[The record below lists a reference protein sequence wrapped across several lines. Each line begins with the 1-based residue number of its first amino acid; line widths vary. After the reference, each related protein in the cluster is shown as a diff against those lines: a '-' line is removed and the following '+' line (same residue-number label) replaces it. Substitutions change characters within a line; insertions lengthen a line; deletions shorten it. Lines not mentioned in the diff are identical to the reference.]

1 MHQDKISIIVPM
13 YNVEEY
19 IEQTIQSLLNQTYS
33 NTEIILINDASTD
46 KTGSIALSYTKKN
59 KNIRFFQQDLN
70 KGVSAARNIGLKL
83 ATGSYITFVDSDDL
97 LPNQA
102 IETMYIISQEN
113 EADLVIGSMQ
123 NFSDINNIFQ
133 NTEDAIIKNVSIEE
147 NPEIISNVFSCG
159 KLYTKELL
167 QKIQFAEDIQYIE
180 DQPFAIQTFLNAESI
195 VTTSSIVYYYRVR
208 QSQNLSLTQS
218 AFTNPITRL
227 PHVFNVFNTIRNYFK
242 ESKYGLEHKSFTIYA
257 KRLIEGSIQYLFIG
271 SLSQNEPVIQQKT
284 IKLLIDWIQTLDNDL
299 LLKTG
304 SFQKVFVET
313 GEKYITYINAET
325 LMYYIKLLKIIKEKM
340 LIASN
345 THKIINETKEKNTI
359 LNIVLANI
367 NNYLIDHNYETKS
380 YPICYPK
387 VESLNVHN
395 NCAIVQF
402 QLIKNET
409 SSLYEV
415 FLSKINTLWT
425 IANAKFIT
433 NISKQNITIK
443 NTKPKILLTYRNFS
457 GCNTLALY
465 KSIPNNIR
473 QHFDIE
479 LILVNDV
486 SNEYTK
492 KIIESDIV
500 VTTNME
506 YNFNKQQFNPNQIVI
521 DLWHGF
527 PLKTMFYAD
536 PNYHDKNSISSFFK
550 PLNYLASYS
559 PLYNELLYKCVR
571 VDPNNFVITGAP
583 RNDLLFNS
591 NSRELLC
598 KFLDIE
604 DNDQKFIFYM
614 PTFRASSQT
623 NSTKHSSNLFGFDD
637 FDLSTFNQFLE
648 KNNYQL
654 IVKSHPLYGE
664 NYDKMLKGFSH
675 ISLFPDERL
684 KEWKIDLYEV
694 LGATDFLITDY
705 SSVYFDYLLLNKP
718 IIFTP
723 TDLEEYNK
731 DRGFLLTP
739 FDKWTPGPKVFDQ
752 KNLQNELL
760 SYETNSLYYEE
771 ARKIISNNIHAYQD
785 GNSAERVWNFIEKLY
800 SLNKNYQ

>member
-1 MHQDKISIIVPM
+1 M
-13 YNVEEY
+13 
-19 IEQTIQSLLNQTYS
+19 
-33 NTEIILINDASTD
+33 
-46 KTGSIALSYTKKN
+46 
-59 KNIRFFQQDLN
+59 N

-492 KIIESDIV
+492 
-500 VTTNME
+500 
-506 YNFNKQQFNPNQIVI
+506 
-521 DLWHGF
+521 
-527 PLKTMFYAD
+527 
-536 PNYHDKNSISSFFK
+536 
-550 PLNYLASYS
+550 
-559 PLYNELLYKCVR
+559 R
-571 VDPNNFVITGAP
+571 
-583 RNDLLFNS
+583 
-591 NSRELLC
+591 
-598 KFLDIE
+598 
-604 DNDQKFIFYM
+604 
-614 PTFRASSQT
+614 
-623 NSTKHSSNLFGFDD
+623 
-637 FDLSTFNQFLE
+637 
-648 KNNYQL
+648 
-654 IVKSHPLYGE
+654 
-664 NYDKMLKGFSH
+664 
-675 ISLFPDERL
+675 
-684 KEWKIDLYEV
+684 
-694 LGATDFLITDY
+694 
-705 SSVYFDYLLLNKP
+705 
-718 IIFTP
+718 
-723 TDLEEYNK
+723 
-731 DRGFLLTP
+731 
-739 FDKWTPGPKVFDQ
+739 
-752 KNLQNELL
+752 
-760 SYETNSLYYEE
+760 
-771 ARKIISNNIHAYQD
+771 
-785 GNSAERVWNFIEKLY
+785 
-800 SLNKNYQ
+800 

>member
-1 MHQDKISIIVPM
+1 MHQEKISVIVPM

-19 IEQTIQSLLNQTYS
+19 IEQTIQSLLNQTYP
-33 NTEIILINDASTD
+33 NIEIILINDASTD
-46 KTGSIALSYTKKN
+46 KTGSIASSYAQEN
-59 KNIRFFQQDLN
+59 KNVRFFQQDLN

-97 LPNQA
+97 LPNRA

-123 NFSDINNIFQ
+123 NFSDINNILQ
-133 NTEDAIIKNVSIEE
+133 DTEDSIIKKVSIEE
-147 NPEIISNVFSCG
+147 NPEIISNVFIWG

-180 DQPFAIQTFLNAESI
+180 DHPFAIQTFLSATKI
-195 VTTSSIVYYYRVR
+195 VTTSSIIYNYRVR

-218 AFTNPITRL
+218 AFTNPVTRL
-227 PHVFNVFNTIRNYFK
+227 PHIFNAFDTIRNYFK
-242 ESKYGLEHKSFTIYA
+242 KSKYGLEHKSFIIYA
-257 KRLIEGSIQYLFIG
+257 KRLIEGSIQYLLIG
-271 SLSQNEPVIQQKT
+271 SLSQDEPVIQQKT
-284 IKLLIDWIQTLDNDL
+284 IKLLIEWIQTLDNNL

-313 GEKYITYINAET
+313 GEKYIQNINTET
-325 LMYYIKLLKIIKEKM
+325 LMYYIKLLKVIKEKM
-340 LIASN
+340 LVASN
-345 THKIINETKEKNTI
+345 THKIINETKEKNII
-359 LNIVLANI
+359 LDIVLANI

-402 QLIKNET
+402 QLIKNENIL
-409 SSLYEV
+409 LYEV
-415 FLSKINTLWT
+415 SLSKKNNLWT
-425 IANAKFIT
+425 ITTVQFIG

-443 NTKPKILLTYRNFS
+443 NKQPKILLTYRNLS

-465 KSIPNNIR
+465 KSIPNNIL
-473 QHFDIE
+473 QHFDVE
-479 LILVNDV
+479 FVLVNDV
-486 SNEYTK
+486 TNEYTK

-500 VTTNME
+500 ITTNME

-536 PNYHDKNSISSFFK
+536 PNYHNKNSISAFFK

-559 PLYNELLYKCVR
+559 HLYNELLYKCVR

-583 RNDLLFNS
+583 RNDFLFNS
-591 NSRELLC
+591 NTRELLC
-598 KFLDIE
+598 KFLNIE
-604 DNDQKFIFYM
+604 DTNQKFIFYM
-614 PTFRASSQT
+614 PTFRANSQT
-623 NSTKHSSNLFGFDD
+623 NSTKHSSILFGFND

-664 NYDKMLKGFSH
+664 NYDKMLKGISH
-675 ISLFPDERL
+675 ISLFPDEKL

-723 TDLEEYNK
+723 TDLEEYNE

-739 FDKWTPGPKVFDQ
+739 YEEWTPGPKVFDQ
-752 KNLQNELL
+752 ISLQSEILA
-760 SYETNSLYYEE
+760 YETNHSYYQK
-771 ARKIISNNIHAYQD
+771 ARKQVTNKIHAYQD
-785 GNSAERVWNFIEKLY
+785 GNSSERVWKFVTKLY
-800 SLNKNYQ
+800 LSRKSN

>member
-1 MHQDKISIIVPM
+1 MHQEKISVIVPM

-19 IEQTIQSLLNQTYS
+19 IEQTIQSLLNQTYP
-33 NTEIILINDASTD
+33 NIEIILINDASTD
-46 KTGSIALSYTKKN
+46 KTGSIASSYAQEN
-59 KNIRFFQQDLN
+59 KNVRFFQQDLN

-97 LPNQA
+97 LPNRA
-102 IETMYIISQEN
+102 IEAMYIISQEN

-123 NFSDINNIFQ
+123 NFSDINNILQ
-133 NTEDAIIKNVSIEE
+133 DTEDSIIKKVSIEE
-147 NPEIISNVFSCG
+147 NPEIISNVFIWG

-180 DQPFAIQTFLNAESI
+180 DHPFAIQTFLSATKI
-195 VTTSSIVYYYRVR
+195 VTTSSIIYNYRVR

-218 AFTNPITRL
+218 AFTNPVTRL
-227 PHVFNVFNTIRNYFK
+227 PHIFNAFDTIRNYFK
-242 ESKYGLEHKSFTIYA
+242 KSKYGLEHKSFIIYA
-257 KRLIEGSIQYLFIG
+257 KRLIEGSIQYLLIG
-271 SLSQNEPVIQQKT
+271 SLSQDEPVIQQKT
-284 IKLLIDWIQTLDNDL
+284 IKLLIEWIQTLDNNL

-313 GEKYITYINAET
+313 GEKYIQNINTET
-325 LMYYIKLLKIIKEKM
+325 LMYYIKLLKVIKEKM
-340 LIASN
+340 LVASN

-359 LNIVLANI
+359 LDIVLANI

-402 QLIKNET
+402 QLIKNENIL
-409 SSLYEV
+409 LYEV
-415 FLSKINTLWT
+415 SLSKKNNLWT
-425 IANAKFIT
+425 ITTVQFIG

-443 NTKPKILLTYRNFS
+443 NKQPKILLTYRNLS

-465 KSIPNNIR
+465 KSIPNNIL
-473 QHFDIE
+473 QHFDVE
-479 LILVNDV
+479 FVLVNDV
-486 SNEYTK
+486 TNEYTK

-500 VTTNME
+500 ITTNME

-536 PNYHDKNSISSFFK
+536 PNYHNKNSISAFFK

-559 PLYNELLYKCVR
+559 HLYNELLYKCVR

-583 RNDLLFNS
+583 RNDFLFNS
-591 NSRELLC
+591 NTRELLC
-598 KFLDIE
+598 KFLNIE
-604 DNDQKFIFYM
+604 DTNQKFIFYM
-614 PTFRASSQT
+614 PTFRANSQT
-623 NSTKHSSNLFGFDD
+623 NSTKHSSILFGFND

-664 NYDKMLKGFSH
+664 NYDKMLKGISH
-675 ISLFPDERL
+675 ISLFPDEKL

-723 TDLEEYNK
+723 TDLEEYNE

-739 FDKWTPGPKVFDQ
+739 YEEWTPGPKVFDQ
-752 KNLQNELL
+752 ISLQSEILA
-760 SYETNSLYYEE
+760 YETNHSYYQK
-771 ARKIISNNIHAYQD
+771 ARKQVTNKIHAYQD
-785 GNSAERVWNFIEKLY
+785 GNSSERVWKFVTKLY
-800 SLNKNYQ
+800 LSRKSN

>member
-1 MHQDKISIIVPM
+1 MHQEKISVIVPM

-19 IEQTIQSLLNQTYS
+19 IEQTIQSLLNQTYP
-33 NTEIILINDASTD
+33 NIEIILINDASTD
-46 KTGSIALSYTKKN
+46 KTGSIASSYAQEN
-59 KNIRFFQQDLN
+59 KNVRFFQQDLN

-97 LPNQA
+97 LPNRA

-123 NFSDINNIFQ
+123 NFSDINNILQ
-133 NTEDAIIKNVSIEE
+133 DTEDSIIKKVSIEE
-147 NPEIISNVFSCG
+147 NPEIISNVFIWG

-180 DQPFAIQTFLNAESI
+180 DHPFAIQTFLSATKI
-195 VTTSSIVYYYRVR
+195 VTTSSIIYNYRVR

-218 AFTNPITRL
+218 AFTNPVTRL
-227 PHVFNVFNTIRNYFK
+227 PHIFNAFYTIRNYFK
-242 ESKYGLEHKSFTIYA
+242 KSKYGLEHKSFIIYA
-257 KRLIEGSIQYLFIG
+257 KRLIEGSIQYLLIG
-271 SLSQNEPVIQQKT
+271 SLSQDEPVIQQKT
-284 IKLLIDWIQTLDNDL
+284 IKLLIEWIQTLDNNL

-313 GEKYITYINAET
+313 GEKYIQNINTET
-325 LMYYIKLLKIIKEKM
+325 LMYYIKLLKVIKEKM
-340 LIASN
+340 LVASN

-359 LNIVLANI
+359 LDIVLANI

-402 QLIKNET
+402 QLIKNENIL
-409 SSLYEV
+409 LYEV
-415 FLSKINTLWT
+415 SLSKKNNLWT
-425 IANAKFIT
+425 ITTVQFIG

-443 NTKPKILLTYRNFS
+443 NKQPKILLTYRNLS

-465 KSIPNNIR
+465 KSIPNNIL
-473 QHFDIE
+473 QHFDVE
-479 LILVNDV
+479 FVLVNDV
-486 SNEYTK
+486 TNEYTK

-500 VTTNME
+500 ITTNME

-536 PNYHDKNSISSFFK
+536 PNYHNKNSISAFFK

-559 PLYNELLYKCVR
+559 HLYNELLYKCVR

-583 RNDLLFNS
+583 RNDFLFNS
-591 NSRELLC
+591 NTRELLC
-598 KFLDIE
+598 KFLNIE
-604 DNDQKFIFYM
+604 DTNQKFIFYM
-614 PTFRASSQT
+614 PTFRANSQT
-623 NSTKHSSNLFGFDD
+623 NSTKHSSILFGFND

-664 NYDKMLKGFSH
+664 NYDKMLKGISH
-675 ISLFPDERL
+675 ISLFPDEKL

-723 TDLEEYNK
+723 TDLEEYNE

-739 FDKWTPGPKVFDQ
+739 YEEWTPGPKVFDQ
-752 KNLQNELL
+752 ISLQSEILA
-760 SYETNSLYYEE
+760 YETNHSYYQK
-771 ARKIISNNIHAYQD
+771 ARKQVTNKIHAYQD
-785 GNSAERVWNFIEKLY
+785 GNSSERVWKFVTKLY
-800 SLNKNYQ
+800 LSRKSN

>member
-1 MHQDKISIIVPM
+1 MHQEKISVIVPM

-19 IEQTIQSLLNQTYS
+19 IEQTIQSLLNQTYP
-33 NTEIILINDASTD
+33 NIEIILINDASTD
-46 KTGSIALSYTKKN
+46 KTGSIASSYAQEN
-59 KNIRFFQQDLN
+59 KNVRFFQQDLN

-97 LPNQA
+97 LPNRA

-123 NFSDINNIFQ
+123 NFSDINNILQ
-133 NTEDAIIKNVSIEE
+133 DTEDSIIKKVSIEE
-147 NPEIISNVFSCG
+147 NPEIISNVFIWG

-180 DQPFAIQTFLNAESI
+180 DHPFAIQTFLSATKI
-195 VTTSSIVYYYRVR
+195 VTTSSIIYNYRVR

-218 AFTNPITRL
+218 AFTNPVTRL
-227 PHVFNVFNTIRNYFK
+227 PHIFNAFDTIRNYFK
-242 ESKYGLEHKSFTIYA
+242 KSKYGLEHKSFIIYA
-257 KRLIEGSIQYLFIG
+257 KRLIEGSIQYLLIG
-271 SLSQNEPVIQQKT
+271 SLSQDEPVIQQKT
-284 IKLLIDWIQTLDNDL
+284 IKLLIEWIQTLDNNL

-313 GEKYITYINAET
+313 GEKYIQNINTET
-325 LMYYIKLLKIIKEKM
+325 LMYYIKLLKVIKEKM
-340 LIASN
+340 LVASN

-359 LNIVLANI
+359 LDIVLANI

-402 QLIKNET
+402 QLIKNENIL
-409 SSLYEV
+409 LYEV
-415 FLSKINTLWT
+415 SLSKKNNLWT
-425 IANAKFIT
+425 ITTVQFIG
-433 NISKQNITIK
+433 NISKQDITIK
-443 NTKPKILLTYRNFS
+443 NKQPKILLTYRNLS

-465 KSIPNNIR
+465 KSIPNNIL
-473 QHFDIE
+473 QHFDVE
-479 LILVNDV
+479 FVLVNDV
-486 SNEYTK
+486 TNEYTK

-500 VTTNME
+500 ITTNME

-536 PNYHDKNSISSFFK
+536 PNYHNKNSISAFFK

-559 PLYNELLYKCVR
+559 HLYNELLYKCVR

-583 RNDLLFNS
+583 RNDFLFNS
-591 NSRELLC
+591 NTRELLC
-598 KFLDIE
+598 KFLNIE
-604 DNDQKFIFYM
+604 DTNQKFIFYM
-614 PTFRASSQT
+614 PTFRANSQT
-623 NSTKHSSNLFGFDD
+623 NSTKHSSILFGFND

-664 NYDKMLKGFSH
+664 NYDKMLKGISH
-675 ISLFPDERL
+675 ISLFPDEKL

-723 TDLEEYNK
+723 TDLEEYNE

-739 FDKWTPGPKVFDQ
+739 YEEWTPGPKVFDQ
-752 KNLQNELL
+752 ISLQSEILA
-760 SYETNSLYYEE
+760 YETNHSYYQK
-771 ARKIISNNIHAYQD
+771 ARKQVTNKIHAYQD
-785 GNSAERVWNFIEKLY
+785 GNSSERVWKFVTKLY
-800 SLNKNYQ
+800 LSRKSN